1 MQHINVQS
9 VKLAID
15 VTEEKISRSFCTHWA
30 NILIWILKLTY
41 SVHFLPLPF
50 FQNHYL
56 YIFAPSVSDFF
67 CSLLP
72 LFFNHPFTNSLSLF
86 CYVHR
91 SHSVSKQNFLV
102 YRKILRI
109 VVRSEIIK
117 IPSHRIHTHLLSLN
131 TWLSSQVADSKLE
144 EWKITKKKPE
154 RVPRHRRK
162 L

>member
-1 MQHINVQS
+1 MCNVWNLQ
-9 VKLAID
+9 LAAL
-15 VTEEKISRSFCTHWA
+15 ERRKNRSLFLHTLSKYFDMNFEAH
-30 NILIWILKLTY
+30 LLLLLLL
-41 SVHFLPLPF
+41 LPLPF

-56 YIFAPSVSDFF
+56 YIYFAPSVSDFF

-72 LFFNHPFTNSLSLF
+72 LFFNHPFTNSRSLF
-86 CYVHR
+86 CYVHL

-144 EWKITKKKPE
+144 EWKITTAKIK
-154 RVPRHRRK
+154 
-162 L
+162 